1 MSNTGPIDSAIYRE
15 DSRTSRICNSNRI
28 NFLSNECTVEGGV
41 DLCKRDIRT
50 EVTHSLMVLNHVV
63 HLSFSEM
70 SSQWLFETLFKILLK
85 VVYVLNIVPMPD
97 QQVNITYCL
106 KTFIYFASYTFL
118 LVTSVQ
124 YEYNFNYG
132 LSKTEIFNICIAIT
146 SVILSYLIL
155 MLILYSYLRNSLW
168 QCFYQKVGKFEY
180 GQVNEILSFR
190 NITLLLFFI
199 FEVVGV
205 LVMAHYIFIIYEQTH
220 QSAYRTILA
229 VSCPCISFCYQICQ
243 WTVMLL
249 FIKNIREQVEKSE
262 KHLDL
267 KQLNVKMAKHLF
279 LEARLLSV
287 LFNRIFGYQLLATF
301 GQWILFILEV
311 GIQSDIILNPEK
323 FNAHF
328 ESPISVF
335 FVSLSGRIAATA
347 TEKLLN
353 SCYQLQE
360 EFDCKS
366 HEYQQLQ
373 SFGSYI
379 SNNGI
384 RFTAAEFFEIKRST
398 ILSVIATST
407 TYFVALVQGW
417 KVHPKD
423 DITTYE

>member
-1 MSNTGPIDSAIYRE
+1 
-15 DSRTSRICNSNRI
+15 
-28 NFLSNECTVEGGV
+28 
-41 DLCKRDIRT
+41 
-50 EVTHSLMVLNHVV
+50 
-63 HLSFSEM
+63 
-70 SSQWLFETLFKILLK
+70 
-85 VVYVLNIVPMPD
+85 
-97 QQVNITYCL
+97 
-106 KTFIYFASYTFL
+106 
-118 LVTSVQ
+118 
-124 YEYNFNYG
+124 
-132 LSKTEIFNICIAIT
+132 
-146 SVILSYLIL
+146 
-155 MLILYSYLRNSLW
+155 
-168 QCFYQKVGKFEY
+168 
-180 GQVNEILSFR
+180 
-190 NITLLLFFI
+190 
-199 FEVVGV
+199 
-205 LVMAHYIFIIYEQTH
+205 
-220 QSAYRTILA
+220 
-229 VSCPCISFCYQICQ
+229 
-243 WTVMLL
+243 
-249 FIKNIREQVEKSE
+249 
-262 KHLDL
+262 
-267 KQLNVKMAKHLF
+267 MAKHLF

-347 TEKLLN
+347 FGPCSIAFACDLVTLETEKLLN

-407 TYFVALVQGW
+407 TYFVALVQFF
-417 KVHPKD
+417 
-423 DITTYE
+423 